1 MVITTHM
8 YNQMIQENQKKL
20 EKGIDPNNQD
30 SEVIKSFL
38 KDSLNLDKTE
48 KKVISSNS

>member
-8 YNQMIQENQKKL
+8 YNQMVKESQKKEIL
-20 EKGIDPNNQD
+20 ENPD
-30 SEVIKSFL
+30 SEVIQSFL
-38 KDSLNLDKTE
+38 KDSEELESE